1 MTKIIYLLFK
11 DGEESKE
18 TLPKEN
24 TEDIKN
30 NEQKE
35 DKTEVKEDVKETK
48 KETKKSEKKVSIT
61 AKEFEEY
68 KQFKLNSMSAEERE
82 NTLKEENDSLLTKIG
97 ILENTIETQTK
108 EIEKMKAQDSI
119 KEKLNSL
126 KTEKP
131 YLIETLNNREKEGF
145 NSLEDLTKFVSIID
159 SPTLKEAYE
168 IMQKTKKAT
177 KVTGSTFDNVNT
189 TVHNTE
195 HKESKID
202 LSKYGIKYTK

>member
-11 DGEESKE
+11 DGEENKE
-18 TLPKEN
+18 TLPKEDN
-24 TEDIKN
+24 EDTKD

-35 DKTEVKEDVKETK
+35 DNVGDKEDDKKPK

-189 TVHNTE
+189 TVHNIE
-195 HKESKID
+195 RKESKVD